1 MAVTVVQIST
11 ESFTQEVLNS
21 QLPVL
26 VDCWAPWCMP
36 CLIVGPT
43 VEELANEYEGKVKF
57 CKVNVDDN
65 PDIAGRYGIMGIPTL
80 LIFKDGE
87 LVDQIVGA
95 APKEQI
101 SAKLDNI
108 LQKEN

>member
-1 MAVTVVQIST
+1 MAGRVAQIST
-11 ESFTQEVLNS
+11 KSFAQEVLDS

-26 VDCWAPWCMP
+26 VDCWASWCMP
-36 CLIVGPT
+36 CLTIGPI
-43 VEELANEYEGKVKF
+43 VEELSNQYEGKVKF

-80 LIFKDGE
+80 LIFKNGE
-87 LVDQIVGA
+87 LIDQIVGV
-95 APKEQI
+95 APKQQI

-108 LQKEN
+108 P